1 MSIRGQGTK
10 SIRKKLLDNSRFPVV
25 GTKSIVFFHKAT
37 NKQQYIDVTSL
48 VVPTGHVNPSPNEL
62 TKARLKDF
70 ENNLELVSSI
80 KGTLMKPLSYEVVTN
95 TTIRLKFEALE
106 GEIFEGRLHNYVTNG
121 TLIADV
127 RTPNASGELLSG
139 QTDFNL
145 GEAIP
150 ITDLSSQ
157 WPIQL
162 FRGNSGN
169 PMLRNTGNADYL
181 GDDTIGNYKMVDR
194 GDGFCQVIRFNIA
207 GDVNNETIMWA
218 SHGALG
224 ERPNLSVLQS
234 VDKIHGIVDLMRQD
248 LLDVTGNNVT
258 DPTRY
263 DNGVPTNSDLKAFG
277 DRVLN
282 NEKGIASNARIFSP
296 TQLSDSEATK
306 LGMKQ
311 YDITVTSS
319 SGNWVSTLAKG
330 IPYQMQD
337 GSWRLKFNI
346 SGNESPK
353 TNSILL
359 SVSGVTFDATYQ
371 AVAGY
376 FGDEPV
382 EISRTQQ
389 NSGNILIRG
398 YNGTTGLGNFLS
410 ISGDVSLNRKPTW
423 AL

>member
-10 SIRKKLLDNSRFPVV
+10 SIRKKLLNNSVTPVV

-48 VVPTGHVNPSPNEL
+48 VAPTGHVNPSPNEL

-70 ENNLELVSSI
+70 ENNFELVSSV

-169 PMLRNTGNADYL
+169 PMLRNVGNADYL
-181 GDDTIGNYKMVDR
+181 GDNTIGNYKMVDR

-234 VDKIHGIVDLMRQD
+234 VDKIHGIMDLMRQD
-248 LLDVTGNNVT
+248 LLDVTGNNVI

-277 DRVLN
+277 DKVAL
-282 NEKGIASNARIFSP
+282 
-296 TQLSDSEATK
+296 
-306 LGMKQ
+306 
-311 YDITVTSS
+311 YDI
-319 SGNWVSTLAKG
+319 KE
-330 IPYQMQD
+330 
-337 GSWRLKFNI
+337 RL
-346 SGNESPK
+346 
-353 TNSILL
+353 SILL
-359 SVSGVTFDATYQ
+359 KPKIIEVYSAVSNVLKTNTVSSIASLSGTGASPVLSVTRRCKATIFMSASFQGNTNGMSYVTLVNGVVVAVTGFGANPNFGISGAGGGYVGILEVQDSVTFDWTTTDATSRYMSILL
-371 AVAGY
+371 
-376 FGDEPV
+376 E
-382 EISRTQQ
+382 EI
-389 NSGNILIRG
+389 
-398 YNGTTGLGNFLS
+398 
-410 ISGDVSLNRKPTW
+410 
-423 AL
+423 